1 MNAKTLLILM
11 LSLFA
16 VPWAMWGQQALTIND
31 GTQTNLYVPVNG
43 YNSNSYNV
51 KSQFISLPLIWL
63 VCKVRRLPN

>member
-16 VPWAMWGQQALTIND
+16 APWARGQQALTIND
-31 GTQTNLYVPVNG
+31 GTQTNMYVPVNG

-51 KSQFISLPLIWL
+51 KSQFIIPAIAPPIT
-63 VCKVRRLPN
+63 R